1 MGILI
6 SVNVGR
12 PEPTVHSDPGVT
24 AIGKKPVAGPV
35 QVSAPTA
42 HKGVSG
48 LAGDSICD
56 VRHHGGVDQAVYA
69 YAREELDDWAAEL
82 GRELP
87 DGIFGEN
94 LTTTGLRVSDAVIG
108 ERWRI
113 GESLLLE
120 VSATRIPC
128 RTFAGWMERE
138 RWVKTFTDR
147 ARPGAYLR
155 VLAPGAIRAGDE
167 ITVVH
172 TPEHGISSADVF
184 RALHSRAPE
193 VLPLMLDLPG
203 LASGHRESAAKRL
216 GV

>member
-1 MGILI
+1 MGTLL

-12 PEPTVHSDPGVT
+12 PEPTVYSDPGVT
-24 AIGKKPVAGPV
+24 AIGKKPVDGLV
-35 QVSAPTA
+35 QVTAPSER
-42 HKGVSG
+42 KGVSG
-48 LAGDSICD
+48 LAGDAICD

-69 YAREELDDWAAEL
+69 YAREELDGWAEEL
-82 GRELP
+82 GQPLP
-87 DGIFGEN
+87 NGVFGEN
-94 LTTTGLRVSDAVIG
+94 LTTDGLDVSGALIG
-108 ERWRI
+108 ERWLV
-113 GESLLLE
+113 GGTLLLE

-155 VLAPGAIRAGDE
+155 VLTPGGIRAGDA
-167 ITVVH
+167 ISVVH
-172 TPEHGISSADVF
+172 RPDHGVSSADVF

-203 LASGHRESAAKRL
+203 LAAGHRESAAKRL

>member
-1 MGILI
+1 MGTLI

-12 PEPTVHSDPGVT
+12 PEPTIHSDPGVT
-24 AIGKKPVAGPV
+24 AIGKKPVDGPV

-42 HKGVSG
+42 EKGVSG
-48 LAGDSICD
+48 LAGDAICD

-69 YAREELDDWAAEL
+69 YAREELDAWAEEL
-82 GRELP
+82 GQELP
-87 DGIFGEN
+87 NGMFGEN
-94 LTTTGLRVSDAVIG
+94 LTTSGLTVSGALIG

-113 GESLLLE
+113 GATLLLE

-128 RTFAGWMERE
+128 RTFAGWMDRG
-138 RWVKTFTDR
+138 RWVRTFTDR

-155 VLAPGAIRAGDE
+155 VLTPGEIRAGDE
-167 ITVVH
+167 VTV
-172 TPEHGISSADVF
+172 EHRPDHGVSSADVF

-203 LASGHRESAAKRL
+203 LAEGHRESAAKRL

>member
-1 MGILI
+1 MGTLL

-24 AIGKKPVAGPV
+24 AIGKKPVDGPV
-35 QVSAPTA
+35 QVTAPSER
-42 HKGVSG
+42 KGVSG
-48 LAGDSICD
+48 LAGDAICD

-69 YAREELDDWAAEL
+69 YAREELDGWAEEL

-87 DGIFGEN
+87 NGVFGEN
-94 LTTTGLRVSDAVIG
+94 LTTTGLDVSGALIG

-120 VSATRIPC
+120 VGATRIPC
-128 RTFAGWMERE
+128 RTFAGWMEQE

-155 VLAPGAIRAGDE
+155 VLTPGPIRAGDE

-172 TPEHGISSADVF
+172 RPDHGVSSADVF

-193 VLPLMLDLPG
+193 VLPRMLDLPA
-203 LASGHRESAAKRL
+203 LAEGHRESAAKRL
-216 GV
+216 GG